1 MTDNLPATLPRAL
14 TPAQQ
19 NHVLNIVRRA
29 AKAEIMPRFRSMS
42 ASDVSTKSRPDDL
55 VTAADLAAEAMITR
69 ALSMAFPNALIV
81 GEEAASKDPDL
92 IAKIADAPL
101 AFIVDPVDG
110 TWNFA
115 KGLAV
120 FGVIL
125 AVTQFGRPAFGLIY
139 DPMADDW
146 AIADDETPATLE
158 RPTGAAHPLKVS
170 MGKPI
175 DALSGHIH
183 LHQFKG
189 GQQRAV
195 AALLPTFQHTEALRC
210 SAHEYRM
217 LAQGH
222 TDFMLAATLNPW
234 DHAAGA
240 LICQQA
246 GGHVEMLDG
255 GPYSAARQDGFLLI
269 APDRT
274 TWNKLKK
281 VFSFL
286 LVDTPES

>member
-1 MTDNLPATLPRAL
+1 MSDNLPATLPRAI
-14 TPAQQ
+14 TAAQQ
-19 NHVLNIVRRA
+19 NHVLNIIRRA
-29 AKAEIMPRFRSMS
+29 AKAEIMPRFRSLAAADIS
-42 ASDVSTKSRPDDL
+42 AKAHPEDL
-55 VTAADLAAEAMITR
+55 VTAADLAAEAMIIR
-69 ALSMAFPNALIV
+69 ALTIAFPDALIV
-81 GEEAASKDPDL
+81 GEEAASQDAAL
-92 IAKIADAPL
+92 TTQIADAPL
-101 AFIVDPVDG
+101 AFIIDPVDG

-120 FGVIL
+120 FGTIL
-125 AVTQFGRPAFGLIY
+125 AVTQFGRPVFGLIY
-139 DPMADDW
+139 DPVADDW

-158 RPTGAAHPLKVS
+158 RPFGAPAALRVS
-170 MGKPI
+170 MGKPL

-183 LHQFKG
+183 LHQFQG
-189 GQQRAV
+189 DAQRKV
-195 AALLPTFQHTEALRC
+195 AAILPTFRHTEALRC

-234 DHAAGA
+234 DHAAGT
-240 LICQQA
+240 LICEQA

-255 GPYSAARQDGFLLI
+255 GPYTAARQSGILLA

-281 VFSFL
+281 VFAFL
-286 LVDTPES
+286 LEAEATE

>member
-1 MTDNLPATLPRAL
+1 MSDNLPATLPRAI

-19 NHVLNIVRRA
+19 NHVLNIIRRA
-29 AKAEIMPRFRSMS
+29 AKAEIIPRFRSLS
-42 ASDVSTKSRPDDL
+42 AADIATKAHPDDL

-69 ALSMAFPNALIV
+69 ALTIAFPNALIV
-81 GEEAASKDPDL
+81 GEEAANNDPDL
-92 IAKIADAPL
+92 ASQIADAPL
-101 AFIVDPVDG
+101 AFIIDPIDG

-115 KGLAV
+115 KGLAL
-120 FGVIL
+120 FGTIL
-125 AVTQFGRPAFGLIY
+125 AVTQFGRPVFGLIY
-139 DPMADDW
+139 DPVADDW
-146 AIADDETPATLE
+146 AIADDENPAMLQ
-158 RPTGAAHPLKVS
+158 RPFGAPTALKVS
-170 MGKPI
+170 MGKPL

-189 GQQRAV
+189 EAQHKV
-195 AALLPTFQHTEALRC
+195 AALLPTFRHTEALRC

-222 TDFMLAATLNPW
+222 TDFLIAATLNPW

-255 GPYSAARQDGFLLI
+255 GPYTAARQTGVLLA

-281 VFSFL
+281 VFAFL
-286 LVDTPES
+286 LDAEPSS

>member
-29 AKAEIMPRFRSMS
+29 AKAEIMPRFRSLS

-158 RPTGAAHPLKVS
+158 RPTGATHPLKVS

-189 GQQRAV
+189 AQQRGV